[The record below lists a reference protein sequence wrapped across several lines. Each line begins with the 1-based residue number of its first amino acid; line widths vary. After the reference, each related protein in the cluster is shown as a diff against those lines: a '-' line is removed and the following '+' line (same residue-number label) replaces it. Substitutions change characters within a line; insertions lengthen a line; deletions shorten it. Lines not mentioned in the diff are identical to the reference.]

1 MKTIDQL
8 DLSNFTGSETFRR
21 WSAISRS
28 VLTEGTSYVAEELG
42 AYWLFDAIDS
52 HLSTTGL
59 NENTEFTVATLKV
72 KDGKAVLSLDD
83 GNGTIWRTQRIPYT
97 DFPEGEFSTYAV
109 WNGQGWVHLLKSEY

>member
-1 MKTIDQL
+1 MQTIDQL
-8 DLSNFTGSETFRR
+8 DLAHFTGSETLYR
-21 WSAISRS
+21 WTAISRS
-28 VLTEGTSYVAEELG
+28 VLTEGCKYVAEEVG

-52 HLSTTGL
+52 HLTTTGL

-109 WNGQGWVHLLKSEY
+109 YNGQGWTHLLKSEY